1 MDIIPVGFIFMSRIL
16 LITSQEQCYPCNC
29 YPRGQFET
37 MLCQGREIY
46 DYPRLPSYVINGL
59 RHIEIISTEI
69 LSLPTITSDMYG
81 SLQTFVER
89 KNRRFQCDY
98 LQQWFDVLQHT
109 TFDSEKCPLI
119 TDKISTTYSIT
130 TLSTRFTDNSA
141 PTDLSTIGDSTPS
154 DLTTVDDDRSNKW
167 TFTSSLPDII
177 TSTDVSNGT
186 YWSSNVLNTT
196 MFSSTTTTQTP
207 LEEAASTLIYILP
220 SVMGFVALLII
231 ASLTFYYKM
240 KVPSRLTRRVNPIYI
255 PNAHSTS
262 QEHLE
267 LESLESLSDIDSVV

>member
-1 MDIIPVGFIFMSRIL
+1 
-16 LITSQEQCYPCNC
+16 
-29 YPRGQFET
+29 
-37 MLCQGREIY
+37 
-46 DYPRLPSYVINGL
+46 
-59 RHIEIISTEI
+59 
-69 LSLPTITSDMYG
+69 
-81 SLQTFVER
+81 
-89 KNRRFQCDY
+89 
-98 LQQWFDVLQHT
+98 
-109 TFDSEKCPLI
+109 
-119 TDKISTTYSIT
+119 
-130 TLSTRFTDNSA
+130 LSTLFTDNST
-141 PTDLSTIGDSTPS
+141 PTDLSTIDDSTPS
-154 DLTTVDDDRSNKW
+154 DLTTVDDDPSNKW

-207 LEEAASTLIYILP
+207 LEEATSTLIYILP

-240 KVPSRLTRRVNPIYI
+240 KVPSRLPRRVNPIYI
-255 PNAHSTS
+255 PNVHSAS